1 MIISQPRQPFDFST
15 RKITVPAW
23 AAAPLSLNRNGRFW
37 GIYGQPPQHHDQRT
51 FELILTTIH
60 PLFWSDL
67 WRLEFTTDDRIGNL
81 TKIADLFRCERIE
94 VIASEGS
101 IHSVSKYHSM
111 TFVLSLRNYSSPIDG
126 DTELRSKADQFSAKH
141 LQFLILSNFADQI
154 MFNDAG
160 FPQFKLKRMNQY
172 RRMSNVDLLVRYR
185 KLCGDEGL
193 TLSATHEVE
202 TPEMFGRELEKLGGE
217 VFYTSAVDTKDRV
230 IRTLLFS
237 KNEKEPGYIQLS
249 TYNFDSHVLYCVLKL
264 ISDRQGN
271 VIRYQVRPGLNE
283 NEKGTLGRL
292 AKGKSKDPGDQRIA
306 RIDLTIEPRH
316 PDLSTRQLLASL
328 VDAIRTDK
336 ILAKAFVDV
345 TRLSASLKKEGK
357 NR

>member
-15 RKITVPAW
+15 RKIAIPAW

-37 GIYGQPPQHHDQRT
+37 GIYGQPPQHNDQRT

-60 PLFWSDL
+60 PQFWNDL

-111 TFVLSLRNYSSPIDG
+111 TFILSLRNYSSPVDG
-126 DTELRSKADQFSAKH
+126 DTELRARADQFSAKY

-154 MFNDAG
+154 LFNDAG

-172 RRMSNVDLLVRYR
+172 RRMSNVDLLVTYR
-185 KLCGDEGL
+185 KLCGDDGL
-193 TLSATHEVE
+193 MLSATQEVE
-202 TPEMFGRELEKLGGE
+202 TPEAFGRELEKLGGE

-237 KNEKEPGYIQLS
+237 RNDRVPGHIQLS
-249 TYNFDSHVLYCVLKL
+249 TYNFDSHVLYSVLKL

-271 VIRYQVRPGLNE
+271 IIRYQVRPGLNE
-283 NEKGTLGRL
+283 DGKGMLSRL
-292 AKGKSKDPGDQRIA
+292 AKGKAKDPAEQRPA
-306 RIDLTIEPRH
+306 RIDLTVEPRH
-316 PDLSTRQLLASL
+316 PDQGTRQLLASL
-328 VDAIRTDK
+328 LDAVRTDK
-336 ILAKAFVDV
+336 ILARAFVDV
-345 TRLSASLKKEGK
+345 TRLSPPLKKEGR